1 MMEVNVSFSNIVLFL
16 IQVSID
22 SKTEKAAML
31 EQKLKAAEDRLL
43 KKEEALAEARQK
55 LR

>member
-1 MMEVNVSFSNIVLFL
+1 MEVNVLSCNNVLFL

-22 SKTEKAAML
+22 NKTERAAML
-31 EQKLKAAEDRLL
+31 EQELKATEDRLL
-43 KKEEALAEARQK
+43 QKEEALAEARKK